1 VVEDPPA
8 ADRRLARSAG
18 VPASS
23 PRRRHGLCAV
33 SWFVALTLAACDY
46 ATSLDNAPAPGVVI
60 QGAVGHSGLAC
71 GRGTSR
77 MLDGSRLVFE
87 DGSGVDIGEV
97 VLDGAC
103 RKVPRIYAGAYVA
116 TSDPA
121 ITARYSMPLPGED
134 LYLIRFDPGSAYG
147 ERAAPSVTQVISYEV
162 LDAAGFRVDYDTGT
176 DEGGTST
183 PGIGVVVGPR
193 VCVGF
198 PAPGCDPRGIWT
210 RSPGAT
216 VGR

>member
-1 VVEDPPA
+1 
-8 ADRRLARSAG
+8 LA
-18 VPASS
+18 
-23 PRRRHGLCAV
+23 
-33 SWFVALTLAACDY
+33 LAACDY

-77 MLDGSRLVFE
+77 LLDGSRLVFE
-87 DGSGVDIGEV
+87 DGSGEDIGEV

-103 RKVPRIYAGAYVA
+103 REVPRIYAGAEVA
-116 TSDPA
+116 TSDPS
-121 ITARYSMPLPGED
+121 ITARYSMPLLGED
-134 LYLIRFDPGSAYG
+134 LYLIRFDPGGAYG
-147 ERAAPSVTQVISYEV
+147 ERAAPSVTQAISYEV

-176 DEGGTST
+176 DEGATSV

-198 PAPGCDPRGIWT
+198 PAPGCDPQGV
-210 RSPGAT
+210 SAQPPGASLGSQGGPAPST
-216 VGR
+216 RPDVGLGSLLPA